1 MRLIPAIDI
10 IEGKCVRLTK
20 GDYSTKKIYSEDPLE
35 IAMAFED
42 HGIEN
47 LHLVDLDGAKAQK
60 IINYKVLERIATKTN
75 LNIDFGG
82 GLKTNEDLEIAFN
95 SGAKQITGG
104 SIAVNNQDLFLEWL
118 DKYGSNKIILGADVI
133 KGKIAT
139 SGWTE
144 TSDIEIENFI
154 KNFSEEGIKYVI
166 STDIS
171 KDGML
176 QGPSLQLYKQI
187 LDINPEL
194 KVIASGGVS
203 QLSDLE
209 NVMQIGCE
217 AVIIGKAIYEN
228 KISLKD
234 LENFILNN

>member
-1 MRLIPAIDI
+1 
-10 IEGKCVRLTK
+10 
-20 GDYSTKKIYSEDPLE
+20 
-35 IAMAFED
+35 
-42 HGIEN
+42 
-47 LHLVDLDGAKAQK
+47 
-60 IINYKVLERIATKTN
+60 TN

-104 SIAVNNQDLFLEWL
+104 SIAVNNPDLFLEWL
-118 DKYGSNKIILGADVI
+118 DKYGSNKIILGADV
-133 KGKIAT
+133 KNGKIAT

-154 KNFSEEGIKYVI
+154 KNFSEKGIKYVI

-228 KISLKD
+228 KINLKD

>member
-20 GDYSTKKIYSEDPLE
+20 GDYSTQKIYSEDPLE

-104 SIAVNNQDLFLEWL
+104 SIAVNNPDLFLEWL
-118 DKYGSNKIILGADVI
+118 DKYGSNKIILGADV
-133 KGKIAT
+133 KNGKIAT

-228 KISLKD
+228 KINLKD